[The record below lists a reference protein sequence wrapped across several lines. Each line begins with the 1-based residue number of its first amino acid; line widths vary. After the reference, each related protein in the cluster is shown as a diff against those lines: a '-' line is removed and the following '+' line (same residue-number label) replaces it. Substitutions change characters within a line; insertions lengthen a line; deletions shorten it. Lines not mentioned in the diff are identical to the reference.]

1 VVQNEPRLY
10 CHLAISLRFTE
21 LEGTPLVIKPF
32 RLLPFFTLPLAAI
45 LVMFLALASIP
56 TADDGPI
63 EPDGEL
69 LIMDVLLEHPDYPT
83 QEWKEVPLEGT
94 IDGSRLRMTVFIR
107 NMTDELRQ
115 AEVSFLDADTR
126 EPLPGGIIS
135 GSVFPPGA
143 ELPVDYTWDTT
154 GLAWDEGEPR
164 SERSIEIRV
173 TGLTGVHDRTFEEVI
188 VRPRP
193 VILVHGIN
201 SDANTWRLY
210 DGFLSA
216 AHPRWRG
223 HAIDTMNTGSLSFSA
238 PVLQT
243 NSIAQNA
250 ALLATYIETLRA
262 DQDAWHVD
270 IVAHSLGGLIT
281 REYIQ
286 EIMPPSIDEKPVVGN
301 LVMLGTPNRGSFCA
315 ALAAATIGATPEDA
329 LDPARRRALIA
340 LYELT
345 PYATSLFNERVIDQ
359 RGVPFSILAGVPY
372 NIFMWCGVPA
382 GDNDGVVTSTSA
394 FAHFTGARQATTG
407 SNHIE
412 MTLSQ
417 EDFNSFV
424 KPILAAD
431 AVAQRAAAVEQEP
444 GADAHG
450 QIIFARAVE
459 LPAQDGVSIPLALS
473 QETALRVMV
482 MGPPEVEARLV
493 SPGGEVEQTIP
504 AHSEEALQHF
514 RALSATLPTAGVWSL
529 RLDNHDSSSGQ
540 VLVAAMVEGTP
551 LTIEVTLLEATGEK
565 EIVVAASLR
574 DAHSPILGATVQAT
588 VASAD
593 GSWLTIPLFDDGKHG
608 DGAAGDGIY
617 GGRTPPLEEAGYTVV
632 VESESGGATRLVV
645 EMIDLS
651 ASDDML
657 PPVWL
662 PLIAR

>member
-1 VVQNEPRLY
+1 VINLSRL
-10 CHLAISLRFTE
+10 L
-21 LEGTPLVIKPF
+21 
-32 RLLPFFTLPLAAI
+32 RLLPLPVTALLAVLLAYAAI
-45 LVMFLALASIP
+45 A
-56 TADDGPI
+56 TADDEPPI

-83 QEWKEVPLEGT
+83 QEWKEVPPEGT
-94 IDGSRLRMTVFIR
+94 IDGSQLRVTVFIR

-164 SERSIEIRV
+164 SERWIEIRV

-223 HAIDTMNTGSLSFSA
+223 HAIDTMNTGSLSFSE
-238 PVLQT
+238 PMLQT

-250 ALLATYIETLRA
+250 ALLDTYIETLRA
-262 DQDAWHVD
+262 EQDAWHVD
-270 IVAHSLGGLIT
+270 IVAHSLGGLIS
-281 REYIQ
+281 RQYIQ

-315 ALAAATIGATPEDA
+315 ALAAATIGATREDL
-329 LDPARRRALIA
+329 LDPARQRALIA

-345 PYATSLFNERVIDQ
+345 PYATSLFNERVVDQ

-394 FAHFTGARQATTG
+394 FAHFTGATQATTG

-417 EDFNSFV
+417 DDFNSFV
-424 KPILAAD
+424 KPILAGD
-431 AVAQRAAAVEQEP
+431 AVVQRAAAVETDSAASVP
-444 GADAHG
+444 G

-459 LPAQDGVSIPLALS
+459 LPAQDGVTIPLALP
-473 QETALRVMV
+473 QATALRVMV
-482 MGPPEVEARLV
+482 MGPPEVEASLV
-493 SPGGEVEQTIP
+493 NPTGVVEQTIP
-504 AHSEEALQHF
+504 AHSEEAAQQF
-514 RALSATLPTAGVWSL
+514 RALTAEMPVAGEWSL
-529 RLDNHDSSSGQ
+529 RLDNHDSNSGQ
-540 VLVAAMVEGTP
+540 VLVAAMVEGNP
-551 LTIEVTLLEATGEK
+551 LTIEVTRVEATGEN
-565 EIVVAASLR
+565 EILVAASLR
-574 DAHSPILGATVQAT
+574 DAGLPVLGAAVQAT
-588 VASAD
+588 VASSD
-593 GSWLTIPLFDDGKHG
+593 GSWLTIPLFDDGAHG
-608 DGAAGDGIY
+608 DGAAGDGVY

-632 VESESGGATRLVV
+632 VRGEVGDATRLAA
-645 EMIDLS
+645 EMIYLS
-651 ASDDML
+651 GDDREDEE
-657 PPVWL
+657 PQVVWL